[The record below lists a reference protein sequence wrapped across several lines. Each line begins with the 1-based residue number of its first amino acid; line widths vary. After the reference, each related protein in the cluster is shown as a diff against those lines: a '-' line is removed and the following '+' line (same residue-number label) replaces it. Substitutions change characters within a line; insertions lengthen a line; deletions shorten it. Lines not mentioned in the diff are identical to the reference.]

1 MIIKLSISN
10 LDNYENLMKLSQ
22 FPAYCRDYLQKTFPQ
37 KRVFSNFSR
46 SLVDSFG
53 SLFTLAG

>member
-22 FPAYCRDYLQKTFPQ
+22 FPAYCRDYLQKAFPR
-37 KRVFSNFSR
+37 KGFSVISPA
-46 SLVDSFG
+46 L
-53 SLFTLAG
+53 